1 MFEINGTMF
10 MVNTELILAVI
21 LGMVLTIGVP
31 GFMVWLVISNKSPL
45 NKTAKSNQDI
55 YTKTY
60 DDKQRL
66 EELYTHRQA
75 ARQTEHAVE
84 SEHLDPILRQMRK
97 LSDTY
102 MRKHYSNK
110 YEITGNHSEYLHV
123 WCKTAEEWAK
133 IDLAAKAEYFI
144 QCQVL
149 KNPKWFHG
157 LEDRRVQRDADYVV
171 YKNQCDALYTQL
183 TEPHL
188 EQKQKLFNSMRR
200 PEPSRY
206 VLETSAIWMN
216 GLQAEKRVL
225 QYTYA
230 EVMKI
235 VNQNQPQQWKPYDWL
250 QTQPPV
256 PDCEGVY
263 VLHNEDD
270 NMYYVGQAVSVHK
283 RLQQH
288 FLGRGGNYDIY
299 ADYKYGKQFTIQ
311 VYPLKG
317 SGFAS
322 LNEQERHYIQQFDAF
337 SNGYNKTH
345 GNA

>member
-10 MVNTELILAVI
+10 VFNAELISAIFGIVFVAGIVGVI
-21 LGMVLTIGVP
+21 TWFL
-31 GFMVWLVISNKSPL
+31 ISKKSPWNRATKHHQEFALPTYNQPSFTPQPKL
-45 NKTAKSNQDI
+45 NQ
-55 YTKTY
+55 
-60 DDKQRL
+60 
-66 EELYTHRQA
+66 
-75 ARQTEHAVE
+75 E
-84 SEHLDPILRQMRK
+84 SECIDAILHQMHE

-110 YEITGNHSEYLHV
+110 YEITGNHSEYMHV

-144 QCQVL
+144 RCQVL

-157 LEDRRVQRDADYVV
+157 LEDRRAQRDADYVV

-183 TEPHL
+183 TEPYL
-188 EQKQKLFNSMRR
+188 EQKQKLFNSMIR
-200 PEPSRY
+200 PAPSRY

-216 GLQAEKRVL
+216 GLQEERRVL

-235 VNQNQPQQWKPYDWL
+235 VNQNKPQQWKPYDWL

-256 PDCEGVY
+256 PDCSGTY

-270 NMYYVGQAVSVHK
+270 DLYYVGQAASVHT
-283 RLQQH
+283 RLRQH

-299 ADYKYGKQFTIQ
+299 ADYKYGKSFTIQ

-322 LNEQERHYIQQFDAF
+322 LNEQERHYIQQFDAVN
-337 SNGYNKTH
+337 NGYNKTH
-345 GNA
+345 GNT